1 MSRPRIFISSPIT
14 QGGLDRLKA
23 IADVE
28 MNPDSS
34 KPLAKEAL
42 IAGVRRADVLYAL
55 LHDRIDR
62 DVVEANP
69 KLKGIC
75 TSAVNTLYIDVA
87 AASARKIPVTILLPE
102 IVTVPTADQCMALM
116 LSLARRTVAGDK
128 LVRSGIY
135 PGGQSN
141 YLLGTAVTGKTLSLV
156 GGTGR
161 IAKQVAQR
169 ALGFEMK
176 TLYWAPR
183 RVPEAEEKKLG
194 MTYVSFDQVFTDG
207 DFVSV
212 HTPLRPET
220 HHQIGERE
228 LSLMKPS
235 AYLINTARGPIIDER
250 ALVRA
255 LQNKKIAGA
264 GLDVFEFEPKVP
276 PEMIAMDNVVLT
288 PHLGSATYETRDQM
302 ANLVADNIIA
312 ILEGRVPPNCV
323 NPEIFKA

>member
-1 MSRPRIFISSPIT
+1 MSKPRIFISSPIT

-28 MNPDSS
+28 MNSDAS

-42 IAGVRRADVLYAL
+42 LAGARRADVLYAL

-87 AASARKIPVTILLPE
+87 AASARKIPVTIVPH
-102 IVTVPTADQCMALM
+102 IVVVPTADQCMALI
-116 LSLARRTVAGDK
+116 LAVARRTVAGDK
-128 LVRSGIY
+128 LLRSGIY

-156 GGTGR
+156 GGAGR

-176 TLYWAPR
+176 ILYWDPV
-183 RVPEAEEKKLG
+183 RVPDSEEKKLG
-194 MTYVSFDQVFTDG
+194 MTYVPFDRLFTDG

-212 HTPLRPET
+212 HTPLMPET
-220 HHQIGERE
+220 HHQVGERE

-235 AYLINTARGPIIDER
+235 AYLINTSRGPIIDEP

-255 LQNKKIAGA
+255 LQANKIAGA
-264 GLDVFEFEPKVP
+264 ALDVFEFEPKVP
-276 PEMIAMDNVVLT
+276 PELIAMDNVVLT
-288 PHLGSATYETRDQM
+288 PHLGSATYETRDEM

-323 NPEIFKA
+323 NPEVFKT